1 MTYTLNDF
9 YSLLFIPFPL
19 WIVTLLFLFLVYF
32 IWRTAKAINFADL
45 AHASLKHE
53 KAIANEKIE
62 ALNKAHLNMVDSF
75 KALSSD
81 ALRKNN
87 ESFLHLAQTKF
98 SAWQADARGDFHRRQ
113 EQMDGIIK
121 PIKETLSKMDEKL
134 HTLEKTRSNS
144 ETKLSDQL
152 IRLQQET
159 SLLVRALRQPHVRGK
174 WGEVQLRRVVEMAGM
189 LEYCDFN
196 LQETSTASDNR
207 RRPDMI
213 VRLPGGKNVI
223 VDAKTPLHA
232 YLEAYEIL
240 EEGPRII
247 KLKEHAKQVRHHIDE
262 LSKKSYWDQFDHVPE
277 FVVLF
282 LPGEIF
288 FSAALE
294 QDPSLIE
301 RGVEQKVILATPT
314 TLIALLRAVSYG
326 WRQEKLA
333 ENAQQIFTAGKQ
345 LYERL
350 STFTDH
356 LSGIKK
362 GIDQAVKSYNLAIGS
377 YESRVMVSAR
387 KLNELGASN
396 GEEITSIETLDVA
409 LREVAP

>member
-1 MTYTLNDF
+1 M
-9 YSLLFIPFPL
+9 
-19 WIVTLLFLFLVYF
+19 
-32 IWRTAKAINFADL
+32 WRTAVAIKQAEMTE
-45 AHASLKHE
+45 AAMKHE
-53 KAIANEKIE
+53 KALAHEKLE
-62 ALNKAHLNMVDSF
+62 ALHLAQSHMMDSF
-75 KALSSD
+75 KALSGD

-113 EQMDGIIK
+113 EQMDGVIK
-121 PIKETLSKMDEKL
+121 PIKETLLKMDEKL
-134 HTLEKTRSNS
+134 HTLEKSRCTS
-144 ETKLSDQL
+144 ESKLSDQL

-196 LQETSTASDNR
+196 LQETTSLNETR

-232 YLEAYEIL
+232 YLEAYEIQD
-240 EEGPRII
+240 EGERIL

-262 LSKKSYWDQFDHVPE
+262 LSKKSYWDQFEHVPE

-282 LPGEIF
+282 LPGETF

-326 WRQEKLA
+326 WRQERLA

-350 STFTDH
+350 CTFTDH
-356 LSGIKK
+356 LAGIKK
-362 GIDQAVKSYNLAIGS
+362 GIDQSVKSYNLAIGS

-387 KLNELGASN
+387 KLNDLGASN
-396 GEEITSIETLDVA
+396 GQELPAMEALDVA
-409 LREVAP
+409 LR

>member
-1 MTYTLNDF
+1 MGTTMTDI
-9 YSLLFIPFPL
+9 YSLLFLPFPL
-19 WIVTLLFLFLVYF
+19 WVVSLLLFALGYF
-32 IWRTAKAINFADL
+32 IWRLVVATQWVETMQKTL
-45 AHASLKHE
+45 LHE
-53 KAIANEKIE
+53 KALAAEKLE
-62 ALNKAHLNMVDSF
+62 ALNKAHLGMLDTF

-81 ALRKNN
+81 ALRENN
-87 ESFLHLAQTKF
+87 ESFLLLAQTKF
-98 SAWQADARGDFHRRQ
+98 SAWQNDIHGDHQRRQ
-113 EQMDGIIK
+113 ERMDNLIK
-121 PIKETLSKMDEKL
+121 PISTSLAKMDEKL
-134 HTLEKTRSNS
+134 LELEKTRCVS
-144 ETKLSDQL
+144 ENRLSDQL

-159 SLLVRALRQPHVRGK
+159 SLLARALRQPHVRGR
-174 WGEVQLRRVVEMAGM
+174 WGEVQLKRVVEMAGM
-189 LEYCDFN
+189 VEYCDFSQ
-196 LQETSTASDNR
+196 QETATLNESK

-213 VRLPGGKNVI
+213 VRLPGGKQVI

-240 EEGPRII
+240 DESARQI
-247 KLKEHAKQVRHHIDE
+247 KLKEHAKQVRYHIDE
-262 LSKKSYWDQFDHVPE
+262 LSKKSYWDQFEHVPE

-282 LPGEIF
+282 LPGETF

-326 WRQEKLA
+326 WRQERLS
-333 ENAQQIFTAGKQ
+333 ENAQQIFIAGKQ

-356 LSGIKK
+356 LAGVKK
-362 GIDQAVKSYNLAIGS
+362 GLEQAVKSYNFAIGS

-387 KLNELGASN
+387 KLHELGSSN
-396 GEEITSIETLDVA
+396 GVELPEVETLDVA
-409 LREVAP
+409 LR